1 MEVKTEQRSWF
12 DDCTELKNLG
22 YQLAIIESSKQD
34 PAFSLAVSDRAMTII
49 RKYIGAGANQ
59 MEAIKWYHY
68 GYENG
73 IHDWNYGDHRQ
84 FVFNHTTGEITS
96 KKILKIAEPADT
108 KRFRIVVI
116 F

>member
-1 MEVKTEQRSWF
+1 MEVKNTWF
-12 DDCTELKNLG
+12 DDCTELKDLG
-22 YQLAIIESSKQD
+22 YKVAIIECSKQD
-34 PAFSLAVSDRAMTII
+34 PAFSLEVSDRAMSII
-49 RKYIGAGANQ
+49 KKYIGADQ
-59 MEAIKWYHY
+59 MEAIDWYHY

-73 IHDWNYGDHRQ
+73 LHDWNYGDHRQ

-96 KKILKIAEPADT
+96 KKILKIAEPADA

>member
-49 RKYIGAGANQ
+49 RKYIGSNQ

-68 GYENG
+68 GYDNG
-73 IHDWNYGDHRQ
+73 LHDWKYGDHRQ
-84 FVFNHTTGEITS
+84 FVFNPATGEITS
-96 KKILKIAEPADT
+96 KKILKISEPVET
-108 KRFRIVVI
+108 KRFRILFI
-116 F
+116 L

>member
-34 PAFSLAVSDRAMTII
+34 PAFSLAISDRAMTII
-49 RKYIGAGANQ
+49 RKYIGANQ

-68 GYENG
+68 GYDNG
-73 IHDWNYGDHRQ
+73 IHDWNYGDHKQ
-84 FVFNHTTGEITS
+84 FVFNPTTGEITS
-96 KKILKIAEPADT
+96 KKILKIAEPDKV

>member
-1 MEVKTEQRSWF
+1 MEVKTEQHNWF
-12 DDCTELKNLG
+12 DDCTELKDLG
-22 YQLAIIESSKQD
+22 YKIAILESSKQD
-34 PAFSLAVSDRAMTII
+34 PAFSLDVSDRAMSII
-49 RKYIGAGANQ
+49 RKYIGADQ
-59 MEAIKWYHY
+59 MEAIDWYHY

-73 IHDWNYGDHRQ
+73 LHDWNYGDHRQ

-96 KKILKIAEPADT
+96 KKILKIAEPADA

>member
-1 MEVKTEQRSWF
+1 MEVKNTWF
-12 DDCTELKNLG
+12 DDCTELKDLG
-22 YQLAIIESSKQD
+22 YKLAILECSKQD
-34 PAFSLAVSDRAMTII
+34 PAFSLEASDRAMSII
-49 RKYIGAGANQ
+49 RKYIGADQ
-59 MEAIKWYHY
+59 MEAIDWYHY

-73 IHDWNYGDHRQ
+73 LHDWNYGDHRQ

-96 KKILKIAEPADT
+96 KKILKIAEPTDA

>member
-12 DDCTELKNLG
+12 EDCTELKNLG
-22 YQLAIIESSKQD
+22 YQLAILESSKRD
-34 PAFSLAVSDRAMTII
+34 PDFSLAISDRAMVII
-49 RKYIGAGANQ
+49 RKYIGANQ

-68 GYENG
+68 GYDNG
-73 IHDWNYGDHRQ
+73 LHDWNYGDHRQ
-84 FVFNHTTGEITS
+84 FVFNPTTGEITS
-96 KKILKIAEPADT
+96 KKILKIAEPDT